1 MKELKILLILIVIV
15 AIGYWGIEPYAHSV
29 MHGEIKKPDY
39 KYSDLQTTALTT
51 GDPVKGKEL
60 FMANCAS
67 CHGLKNDG
75 INPGMDKN
83 AAIASF
89 NVVPPDLSNIASIVD
104 HKFLAAFIKNPQEAT
119 KNPKFA
125 MPPMAQLSDEDV
137 GHVIAYLSS
146 VAKKDLTGKDITVEA
161 CGRCHSIKYQKIQ
174 AETPADNLKAY
185 LGKVPP
191 DLSVMGKAKELE
203 YLETFINNPQ
213 NGLPGTSM
221 PRLGLT
227 QEATEKVVKYLD
239 EIADPHREQ
248 RNKLGVWVL
257 GYLVVMAGLTYAWK
271 RKIWKNLH

>member
-1 MKELKILLILIVIV
+1 MKDLKIFLILVIIVLV
-15 AIGYWGIEPYAHSV
+15 GYWGIEPYAHSI

-39 KYSDLQTTALTT
+39 NYSDLKTTPITT

-60 FMANCAS
+60 FVANCAS
-67 CHGLKNDG
+67 CHGVKSDG

-104 HKFLAAFIKNPQEAT
+104 HKFLYAFIKNPQEAT

-137 GHVIAYLSS
+137 GNIIAYLSS
-146 VAKKDLTGKDITVEA
+146 VAKKNLDGKEIVIEA
-161 CGRCHSIKYQKIQ
+161 CGRCHNVKYQKIYS
-174 AETPADNLKAY
+174 ETPEENLKAY
-185 LGKVPP
+185 LGKIPP
-191 DLSVMGKAKELE
+191 DLSVMGRAKELE

-227 QEATEKVVKYLD
+227 KESTEKVVAYLD
-239 EIADPHREQ
+239 QIADPHREQ
-248 RNKLGVWVL
+248 RNKLGIWIL
-257 GYLVVMAGLTYAWK
+257 GYLVIMAGLTFAWK
-271 RKIWKNLH
+271 KKIWKNIH

>member
-1 MKELKILLILIVIV
+1 MKELKILLILVV
-15 AIGYWGIEPYAHSV
+15 LVLIGYWGIEPYAHSV

-39 KYSDLQTTALTT
+39 AYQDIPKNIPTS
-51 GDPVKGKEL
+51 GDPAKGKEL
-60 FMANCAS
+60 FTANCAS

-75 INPGMDKN
+75 INPGMDE
-83 AAIASF
+83 ATAVASF
-89 NVVPPDLSNIASIVD
+89 KVVPPDLSNIAGILD
-104 HKFLAAFIKNPQEAT
+104 EHFLAYFIKNPQDAT

-137 GHVIAYLSS
+137 GNIVAYLKS
-146 VAKKDLTGKDITVEA
+146 VAKKDLDSKEVTIEA
-161 CGRCHSIKYQKIQ
+161 CGRCHSVKYQKISAQ
-174 AETPADNLKAY
+174 TPADALKEY

-227 QEATEKVVKYLD
+227 KESTEKVVSYLD
-239 EIADPHREQ
+239 QIADPHRDQ
-248 RNKLGVWVL
+248 RNTLGVWVL
-257 GYLVVMAGLTYAWK
+257 GYLFIMAGLTFAWK
-271 RKIWKNLH
+271 KKIWKNLH

>member
-15 AIGYWGIEPYAHSV
+15 LIGYWGIEPYAHSV
-29 MHGEIKKPDY
+29 MHGEVKHPDY
-39 KYSDLQTTALTT
+39 KYSDIKTTAATT
-51 GDPVKGKEL
+51 GDPAKGKEL

-75 INPGMDKN
+75 INPAMDKN
-83 AAIASF
+83 VAIASF
-89 NVVPPDLSNIASIVD
+89 NVVPPDLSNTASFVD
-104 HKFLAAFIKNPQEAT
+104 HRFLAALIKNPQEAT

-137 GHVIAYLSS
+137 GHIVAYLSS
-146 VAKKDLTGKDITVEA
+146 VAKKDLDGKEITVEA
-161 CGRCHSIKYQKIQ
+161 CGRCHGIKYQNIQ
-174 AETPADNLKAY
+174 AETPPDNLKAY

-248 RNKLGVWVL
+248 RNKIGVFVL
-257 GYLVVMAGLTYAWK
+257 GYLVIMAGLTFAWK
-271 RKIWKNLH
+271 KKIWKNIH

>member
-1 MKELKILLILIVIV
+1 MKELKILFILVV
-15 AIGYWGIEPYAHSV
+15 LVLIGYWGIEPYAHSV
-29 MHGEIKKPDY
+29 MHGEVKKPDY
-39 KYSDLQTTALTT
+39 AYSDLKVNAPSQ
-51 GDPVKGKEL
+51 GDAAKGKEL

-67 CHGLKNDG
+67 CHGVKNDG

-83 AAIASF
+83 AAISSF
-89 NVVPPDLSNIASIVD
+89 NVVPPDLSNIANIVD

-137 GHVIAYLSS
+137 SNIIAYLSS
-146 VAKKDLTGKDITVEA
+146 VAKKDLTGKEITVEA
-161 CGRCHSIKYQKIQ
+161 CGRCHSVKYQKIQ

-191 DLSVMGKAKELE
+191 DLSVMGKAKEIE
-203 YLETFINNPQ
+203 YLESFINNPQ

-227 QEATEKVVKYLD
+227 KESTEKVVAYLD
-239 EIADPHREQ
+239 TIADPHREQ
-248 RNKLGVWVL
+248 RNKLGVIVL
-257 GYLVVMAGLTYAWK
+257 GYLVVMAGLTFAWK
-271 RKIWKNLH
+271 KKIWKNIH